1 MPTALKSHRPVRTRS
16 PFFINCVPTASTNI
30 TSASLSVK
38 INRGNRASGGT
49 AIKTYTLSKTNAV
62 DGIIVFD
69 IAPLVS
75 DYIEHQIPDE
85 IKEISYDI
93 TSTLNLNANNDG
105 SEFTTIVDTTTMC
118 NLKVGDKFTIKTPTF
133 TSTGLGSP
141 CNGVQYDVSVWYVTV
156 VSFNAT
162 SITFAIPTL
171 QQNKA
176 YCLAFEAALSASYAA
191 KVRSDK
197 YASQDEI
204 LFIEVD
210 KTVVDTGTT
219 TVTEEYYTANYGYS
233 GFKDG
238 VNFLPSTGATGNYG
252 TPTWSPTVAKQT
264 DVTIMATDCYRQM
277 GTDSYAILPIFTGE
291 FDHNTPDVETFA
303 RIKWGAGTQIGATN
317 EAWLTYVD
325 DDYVTI
331 QNIYDVE
338 ILPSDFAIDEVEY
351 SVVYIPLGKKN
362 LCSNFVSGKDFLR
375 VGHFLNRNAAG
386 SPSPT
391 TQGVSVEIT
400 SQADF
405 SIGGGFLDITVAN
418 DASVGQTVNIIT
430 PTFTDGGVTYQSIDE
445 ELDVDANTT
454 SSVLVLDIST
464 LSAAQVTALQQLKIT
479 QEQMPQGFYI
489 LADDVPRIS
498 GQNTIAKINDQ
509 SPLRYEIICEPKYN
523 VVDCLFINK
532 FGFWDSFS
540 FIKKSMTQMSTTES
554 KFKRNIGEVV
564 NSAYTYDTNSAQHK
578 RYNVN
583 GSKSIIVNTGFVDE
597 SFSLLLEEIML
608 SESIVLIIDDVY
620 TPVTIQTNQVEFK
633 KSVNDKLINYTLT
646 FDFAYNELNDV
657 I

>member
-1 MPTALKSHRPVRTRS
+1 MPTALKSHRPVKTRS
-16 PFFINCVPTASTNI
+16 PFFINCVPSANEDI

-38 INRGNRASGGT
+38 IKRGNRASGGT
-49 AIKTYTLSKTNAV
+49 AIKTYTLSKTNDV

-75 DYIEHQIPDE
+75 DYIEHQIPNE

-93 TSTLNLNANNDG
+93 TSTFNLNANNDG

-118 NLKVGDKFTIKTPTF
+118 NLKVGDKFTIKTPPF
-133 TSTGLGSP
+133 NSTGLGV
-141 CNGVQYDVSVWYVTV
+141 CTNQTYLATIWYVTV

-176 YCLAFEAALSASYAA
+176 YCLAFEANLTASYAA
-191 KVRSDK
+191 KVRSDNH
-197 YASQDEI
+197 ASQDEI

-210 KTVVDTGTT
+210 KTVVDTGGT

-233 GFKDG
+233 AFKDG

-252 TPTWSPTVAKQT
+252 TPTWSPAVAKQT
-264 DVTIMATDCYRQM
+264 DVTIMATNCYRQM

-291 FDHNTPDVETFA
+291 FDHNTPDVKTFA
-303 RIKWGAGTQIGATN
+303 RIKWGAGIQIGGTK

-325 DDYVTI
+325 DDYNTI
-331 QNIYDVE
+331 PNIYDVE
-338 ILPSDFAIDEVEY
+338 ILPSDEAIDQVEY
-351 SVVYIPLGKKN
+351 SVVYIPIGKKN
-362 LCSNFVSGKDFLR
+362 LCSNFVTGQDYLR

-386 SPSPT
+386 SPST
-391 TQGVSVEIT
+391 ATIGVSVEIT

-405 SIGGGFLDITVAN
+405 NIGQGFLEINVAN
-418 DASVGQTVNIIT
+418 DASIAQTVNIIT
-430 PTFTDGGVTYQSIDE
+430 PTFTDGGVTYQGIDE

-454 SSVLVLDIST
+454 SSVLVLDLDN
-464 LSAAQVTALQQLKIT
+464 LSAAQITALQELKIT
-479 QEQMPQGFYI
+479 QETMPQGFYI
-489 LADDVPRIS
+489 LADNVPRLS
-498 GQNTIAKINDQ
+498 GANTIAKINDQ

-564 NSAYTYDTNSAQHK
+564 NSEYTYNTNSAQHK

>member
-1 MPTALKSHRPVRTRS
+1 MPTALKSHRPVKTRS
-16 PFFINCVPTASTNI
+16 PFFINCVPSANEDI

-38 INRGNRASGGT
+38 IKRGNRASGGT
-49 AIKTYTLSKTNAV
+49 AIKTYTLSKTNDV

-93 TSTLNLNANNDG
+93 TSTTDLNANNDG
-105 SEFTTIVDTTTMC
+105 SEFTTTVDTTTMC
-118 NLKVGDKFTIKTPTF
+118 NLKVGDKFTIKTPAF
-133 TSTGLGSP
+133 NSTGLGV
-141 CNGVQYDVSVWYVTV
+141 CNGQTYVATVWYVTV

-176 YCLAFEAALSASYAA
+176 YCLAFESALTASYAA

-210 KTVVDTGTT
+210 KTVVDTGGT

-233 GFKDG
+233 AFKDG

-252 TPTWSPTVAKQT
+252 TPTWSPAVAKQT

-303 RIKWGAGTQIGATN
+303 RIKWGAGSQIGATK

-338 ILPSDFAIDEVEY
+338 ILPSDEAIDEVEY

-362 LCSNFVSGKDFLR
+362 LCSNFVTGKDYLR

-400 SQADF
+400 SQNDF
-405 SIGGGFLDITVAN
+405 TIGAFLDITVAN

-430 PTFTDGGVTYQSIDE
+430 PTFTDGGTTYQGIDE

-489 LADDVPRIS
+489 LLDDVPRIS
-498 GQNTIAKINDQ
+498 GQNTIAQINDQ
-509 SPLRYEIICEPKYN
+509 PVLRYEIICEPKYN

-564 NSAYTYDTNSAQHK
+564 NSAYTYNTNSAQHK

-620 TPVTIQTNQVEFK
+620 TPVTIQTNKVEFK

>member
-1 MPTALKSHRPVRTRS
+1 MPQALKSHRPVRTRS
-16 PFFINCVPTASTNI
+16 PFFINCVPSANEDI

-38 INRGNRASGGT
+38 IKRGNRASGGT
-49 AIKTYTLSKTNAV
+49 AIKTYTLSKTNDV

-93 TSTLNLNANNDG
+93 TSTVNLNANNDG
-105 SEFTTIVDTTTMC
+105 SEFTTTVDTTTFC
-118 NLKVGDKFTIKTPTF
+118 NLKVGDKFTIKTPAF
-133 TSTGLGSP
+133 NSTGLGV
-141 CNGVQYDVSVWYVTV
+141 CNGQTYVATVWHVTV

-176 YCLAFEAALSASYAA
+176 YCLAFESALTASYAA

-197 YASQDEI
+197 SASQDEI

-210 KTVVDTGTT
+210 KTVVDTGGT

-233 GFKDG
+233 TFKDG

-252 TPTWSPTVAKQT
+252 TPTWSPAVAKQT

-303 RIKWGAGTQIGATN
+303 RIKWGAGTQIGTTK

-338 ILPSDFAIDEVEY
+338 ILPSDDSVDEVEY
-351 SVVYIPLGKKN
+351 SIVYIPLGKKN
-362 LCSNFVSGKDFLR
+362 LCSNFVTGKDYLR

-400 SQADF
+400 SQNDF
-405 SIGGGFLDITVAN
+405 TIGTFLDITVAN

-430 PTFTDGGVTYQSIDE
+430 PTFTDGGTTYQSIDE

-489 LADDVPRIS
+489 LLDDLPRIS
-498 GQNTIAKINDQ
+498 GANTIAQINDQ
-509 SPLRYEIICEPKYN
+509 PVLRYEIICEPKYN

-564 NSAYTYDTNSAQHK
+564 NSAYTYNTNSAQHK

-583 GSKSIIVNTGFVDE
+583 GSKTIIVNTGFVDE

>member
-1 MPTALKSHRPVRTRS
+1 MPTALKSHRPVKTRS
-16 PFFINCVPTASTNI
+16 PFFINCVPSANEDI

-38 INRGNRASGGT
+38 IKRGNRASGGT
-49 AIKTYTLSKTNAV
+49 AIKTYTLSKTNDV

-93 TSTLNLNANNDG
+93 TSTTDLNANNDG
-105 SEFTTIVDTTTMC
+105 SEFTTTVDTTTMC
-118 NLKVGDKFTIKTPTF
+118 NLKVGDKFTIKTPAF
-133 TSTGLGSP
+133 NSTGLGV
-141 CNGVQYDVSVWYVTV
+141 CNGQTYVATVWYVTV

-176 YCLAFEAALSASYAA
+176 YCLAFEAALTASYAA

-210 KTVVDTGTT
+210 KTVVDTGGT

-252 TPTWSPTVAKQT
+252 TPTWSPAVAKQT

-277 GTDSYAILPIFTGE
+277 GTDSYTILPIFTGE

-303 RIKWGAGTQIGATN
+303 RIKWGAGTQIGTTK

-362 LCSNFVSGKDFLR
+362 LCSNFVTGKDYLR

-386 SPSPT
+386 SPSPA

-400 SQADF
+400 SQNDF
-405 SIGGGFLDITVAN
+405 TIGTFLDITVAN

-430 PTFTDGGVTYQSIDE
+430 PTFTDGGTTYQGIDE

-498 GQNTIAKINDQ
+498 GQNTIAQINDQ
-509 SPLRYEIICEPKYN
+509 PVLRYEIICEPKYN

-564 NSAYTYDTNSAQHK
+564 NSEYTYNTNSAQHK

>member
-16 PFFINCVPTASTNI
+16 PFFINCVPSANEDI

-38 INRGNRASGGT
+38 IKRGNRASGGT
-49 AIKTYTLSKTNAV
+49 AIKTYTLSKTNDV

-93 TSTLNLNANNDG
+93 TSTANLNANNDG
-105 SEFTTIVDTTTMC
+105 SEFTTTVDTTTMC
-118 NLKVGDKFTIKTPTF
+118 NLKVGDKFTIKTPAF
-133 TSTGLGSP
+133 NSTGLGV
-141 CNGVQYDVSVWYVTV
+141 CTNQTYVATVWHVTV

-162 SITFAIPTL
+162 SITFAIPAL

-176 YCLAFEAALSASYAA
+176 YCLAFEAALTASYAA

-197 YASQDEI
+197 HASQDEI

-210 KTVVDTGTT
+210 KTVVDTGGT

-233 GFKDG
+233 AFKDG

-252 TPTWSPTVAKQT
+252 NPTWSPAVAKQT

-303 RIKWGAGTQIGATN
+303 RIKWGAGTD
-317 EAWLTYVD
+317 WLTKVD
-325 DDYVTI
+325 DDYLTI

-362 LCSNFVSGKDFLR
+362 LCSNFVTGKDFLR

-386 SPSPT
+386 SPST
-391 TQGVSVEIT
+391 GTIGVSVEIT
-400 SQADF
+400 SQNDF
-405 SIGGGFLDITVAN
+405 TIGSFLDITVAN

-430 PTFTDGGVTYQSIDE
+430 PTFTDGGTTYQGIDE

-498 GQNTIAKINDQ
+498 GANTIAKINDQ

-564 NSAYTYDTNSAQHK
+564 NSEYTYNTNSAQHK

>member
-1 MPTALKSHRPVRTRS
+1 MPQALKSHRPVRTRS
-16 PFFINCVPTASTNI
+16 PFFINCVPSANEDI
-30 TSASLSVK
+30 TSADLTVRIK
-38 INRGNRASGGT
+38 RGNRASGGT
-49 AIKTYTLSKTNAV
+49 AIKTYTLSKTNDV

-93 TSTLNLNANNDG
+93 TSTTDLNANASG
-105 SEFTTIVDTTTMC
+105 SEFTTTVDTTTMC
-118 NLKVGDKFTIKTPTF
+118 NLKVGDKFTIKTPAF
-133 TSTGLGSP
+133 NSTGLGV
-141 CNGVQYDVSVWYVTV
+141 CNGQTYVATVWYVTV

-162 SITFAIPTL
+162 SITFSIPTL

-176 YCLAFEAALSASYAA
+176 YCLAFESALTASYAA

-210 KTVVDTGTT
+210 KTVEDTGGTQPP
-219 TVTEEYYTANYGYS
+219 TEEYYTANYGYS

-252 TPTWSPTVAKQT
+252 TPTWSPAVAKQT

-291 FDHNTPDVETFA
+291 FDHNTPDVKTFA
-303 RIKWGAGTQIGATN
+303 RIKWGADN
-317 EAWLTYVD
+317 PDWLTYVD

-338 ILPSDFAIDEVEY
+338 ILPSDEAIDEVEY

-386 SPSPT
+386 SPST
-391 TQGVSVEIT
+391 GTIGVSVEIT
-400 SQADF
+400 SQNDF
-405 SIGGGFLDITVAN
+405 TIGAFLDINVAN

-430 PTFTDGGVTYQSIDE
+430 PTFSDGGVTYQGIDE

-464 LSAAQVTALQQLKIT
+464 LSAAQVTALQELKVT
-479 QEQMPQGFYI
+479 QETMPQGFYI

-498 GQNTIAKINDQ
+498 GANTIAKINDQ

-564 NSAYTYDTNSAQHK
+564 NSAYTYNTNSAQHK